1 MKTISDLRSNRWRDV
16 PTTPGVYWWY
26 FPGDAVDRLQMRN
39 YCQLDRLLLR
49 SHGNSFCLYHGMA
62 SILRERISGREGHAT
77 QRLTLACLNNRTLS
91 SFRLTLL
98 ALTRVEYSDAGAEKL
113 NQFMDACSIVW
124 TPASSPDEAHAMETS
139 ELKNSDYHYPLNDAH
154 HKRPVLKTCRAS
166 LRAPRA
172 AYRRQYLS

>member
-1 MKTISDLRSNRWRDV
+1 MQWTVCRCEITASWTAYSCAHMGTRS
-16 PTTPGVYWWY
+16 
-26 FPGDAVDRLQMRN
+26 
-39 YCQLDRLLLR
+39 
-49 SHGNSFCLYHGMA
+49 A
-62 SILRERISGREGHAT
+62 STMEWLAYRASEYQGEKGLT